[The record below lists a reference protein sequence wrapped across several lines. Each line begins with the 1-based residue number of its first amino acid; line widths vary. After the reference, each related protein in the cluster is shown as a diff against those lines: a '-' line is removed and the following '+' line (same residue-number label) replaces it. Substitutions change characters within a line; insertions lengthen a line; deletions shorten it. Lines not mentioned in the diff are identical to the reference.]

1 MQAFIAKP
9 FYSLESLFLN
19 LFLKGLL
26 LTSVLKTNAYCKKK
40 KKKKSCFNSFLN
52 LSFSTINVGKTFTAA
67 G

>member
-40 KKKKSCFNSFLN
+40 KKSCFNSFLN
-52 LSFSTINVGKTFTAA
+52 LSFSTINVGKTFSAA